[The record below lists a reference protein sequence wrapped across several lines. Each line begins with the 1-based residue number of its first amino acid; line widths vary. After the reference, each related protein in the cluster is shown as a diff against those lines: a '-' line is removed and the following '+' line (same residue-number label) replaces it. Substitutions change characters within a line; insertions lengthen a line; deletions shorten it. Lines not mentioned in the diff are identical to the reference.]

1 MSASKSDDK
10 KCRERLQR
18 TFSLE
23 KMTERELNL
32 VRGLE
37 VNKEREEGDTRQI
50 TVYIGIL
57 NDIKSIIMSIITK

>member
-1 MSASKSDDK
+1 
-10 KCRERLQR
+10 
-18 TFSLE
+18 
-23 KMTERELNL
+23 MTERELNL